1 MSLGRDAIDGSVI
14 ARALLR
20 REGKFDGPMQALVRN
35 DTLGGSVL
43 DARVRL
49 NASNVRKPA
58 LAHWAI
64 PWPHRLI
71 QADRLR
77 QSSLVQRVRPE
88 CALVW
93 ECHLLLLFGLH
104 KAALF

>member
-20 REGKFDGPMQALVRN
+20 SEGKFDGPMQALVRN
-35 DTLGGSVL
+35 DALGGSVL

-58 LAHWAI
+58 LARWAI
-64 PWPHRLI
+64 PWPRRLI
-71 QADRLR
+71 LADRLR
-77 QSSLVQRVRPE
+77 QSS
-88 CALVW
+88 
-93 ECHLLLLFGLH
+93 
-104 KAALF
+104 